1 MENAHA
7 KINGTEMHFSMRI
20 YCAKAFS
27 RASPGLGL
35 PVFYQGKPESVRLQL
50 KFSIRN
56 EVSFHIASAFQRC
69 ECVFSQRQANRLL
82 DMNSCFTKFTTYDSL
97 ESAQVANAPSD
108 KVILRRSSSEN
119 APSFEYTY
127 YRSD

>member
-27 RASPGLGL
+27 RASHGLGL
-35 PVFYQGKPESVRLQL
+35 PVFYQAKAESVRLQL

-56 EVSFHIASAFQRC
+56 EVSFHIASAFQLC
-69 ECVFSQRQANRLL
+69 ECVF
-82 DMNSCFTKFTTYDSL
+82 F
-97 ESAQVANAPSD
+97 SAPGKSTLRYEFMLY
-108 KVILRRSSSEN
+108 KVHNL
-119 APSFEYTY
+119 
-127 YRSD
+127 